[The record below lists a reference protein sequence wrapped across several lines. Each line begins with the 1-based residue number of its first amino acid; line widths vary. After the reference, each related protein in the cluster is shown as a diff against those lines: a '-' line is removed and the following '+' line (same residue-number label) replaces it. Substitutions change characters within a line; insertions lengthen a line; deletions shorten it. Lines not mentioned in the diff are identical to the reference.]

1 MVSLP
6 HPGSSAAPL
15 LLFLLS
21 EADTDTDKFVCIRVD
36 DGPNPDGLPQTLSSF
51 AA

>member
-6 HPGSSAAPL
+6 HPGFSTVPL

-21 EADTDTDKFVCIRVD
+21 EADTDKTVRVRVHDGTD
-36 DGPNPDGLPQTLSSF
+36 PDGLPQTLSSF